1 MADLE
6 LSFAITPYD
15 RVQPLITGEV
25 KPQGI
30 RLEFVD
36 MPVPDIFY
44 RQLKFSQFDISEM
57 SFSFFLIGRSR
68 GWAYRALP
76 VFHNRQFVYTTMLVH
91 ADAGIRTPKDLKG
104 KRIGVFDY
112 QQTGA
117 VHLRGQ
123 LQHEF
128 GVRPEDME
136 WYMERTEHGSIG
148 GALGEFKPPAGLN
161 FHYATT
167 DLATMFLRREL
178 DAGEAI
184 RPHGGG
190 ASLERPK
197 EDIRDHPKLQPLFS
211 NPREEAVRYFK
222 KTGIF
227 PVHHTT
233 VVRESILEQHPWV
246 ASSLLEAF
254 EKAKRLALERSKRY
268 PMITSLFIFG
278 RQEQNDQR
286 LVFGDD
292 PNPYGIKVNAEAID
306 TLQLFL
312 VEQQLTPGKQPWDE
326 LFAAEVLLME
336 EKFA

>member
-6 LSFAITPYD
+6 LSFATTPYD
-15 RVQPLITGEV
+15 RVQSLITGEV

-91 ADAGIRTPKDLKG
+91 ADAGIHTPKDLKG

-148 GALGEFKPPAGLN
+148 GALGEFKPPAGIN

-167 DLATMFLRREL
+167 DLSTMFLRGEL

-197 EDIRDHPKLQPLFS
+197 EDIRDHPKLQRLFP
-211 NPREEAVRYFK
+211 NPREEAVRYFR

-233 VVRESILEQHPWV
+233 VVRENILEEHPWV

-268 PMITSLFIFG
+268 PMVTSLFIFG
-278 RQEQNDQR
+278 RQEQDDQR
-286 LVFGDD
+286 RVFGDD
-292 PNPYGIKVNAEAID
+292 PSPYGIKVNAEAID
-306 TLQLFL
+306 MLQTFL

-326 LFAAEVLLME
+326 LFAEEVLLME